1 MIRPYNMLGTLTEWT
16 HFSILINV
24 KQVFFSSSSLNKVL
38 KKEVTNKSTTIRLLN
53 SNDIVPNYIDDDSS
67 IHKTLVCENGTN
79 QKENNSTVIMIN
91 RPTRTENSSIG
102 KRLGLMYTVSAQLS
116 RLGTYIN
123 YKSGLEQFVAR
134 VWTTWLMKY

>member
-1 MIRPYNMLGTLTEWT
+1 MTEWT

-38 KKEVTNKSTTIRLLN
+38 KKEVTNKSTTIRLPN

-79 QKENNSTVIMIN
+79 QKGNNSTVIMIN

-102 KRLGLMYTVSAQLS
+102 KRLLYTVSAQLS
-116 RLGTYIN
+116 RLGRLPI
-123 YKSGLEQFVAR
+123 
-134 VWTTWLMKY
+134 